1 MNNLSF
7 WKGRSPRRQPM
18 SGGSA
23 GQILAWLALAVSLAT
38 LAGGARAQAAA
49 REPIP
54 TFGDSPCVERPAAPA
69 SAPGGSGGAQGGLPG
84 VLGLP
89 GGLPGGSPG
98 GSSGSKPPPPPAP
111 TRIPGLRYECHVVM
125 GGQPLFVGRAGPAQA
140 PVLLL
145 IHGLGQNAHTDWTE
159 PVQALARDY
168 QLVVVDL
175 PGFGASPSPAG
186 AYSFTTLGQQL
197 AQLVTR
203 LAPGQRVQVVGHS
216 LGGAVALHFAHRHAA
231 LVDRLVLVD
240 AAGILLKPVFMRH
253 MMAQAVPQTG
263 VTPIDQIFG
272 RIGGRLRDLGSLLF
286 LGRDDRYDI
295 TPWLMQ
301 NAEVRKALFGGVVQA
316 DAALTLVEQDFTAAL
331 REVMAPTTLIWGEA
345 DRIAPLRTGRVLAA
359 HLPQARLR
367 VIAGAGHTPMAEAP
381 AEFNRLLREALAGPP
396 PARTVFEPGAAAA
409 TAGSQGDLVCRQQ
422 DGLRYSG
429 RIESL
434 TLQGCRQVRIEGA
447 RIGRLVLSDA
457 LATLEDS
464 SVGGAA
470 ALAIDARNSELIVT
484 NALIRGRTALR
495 AENSWFD
502 LAGVSL
508 RASERGIELRDGL
521 SRAFFSLSEWQAPEY
536 RGDAHFIWP
545 RTPAGAPAGQGP
557 ARGPAP
563 VETRPVPAPTPSPLP
578 SPAPAPSPAPTQPRP
593 TPGVMSTLAP
603 Q

>member
-1 MNNLSF
+1 MALVAQPGDAR
-7 WKGRSPRRQPM
+7 GRGPSTQ
-18 SGGSA
+18 
-23 GQILAWLALAVSLAT
+23 
-38 LAGGARAQAAA
+38 
-49 REPIP
+49 
-54 TFGDSPCVERPAAPA
+54 
-69 SAPGGSGGAQGGLPG
+69 
-84 VLGLP
+84 
-89 GGLPGGSPG
+89 
-98 GSSGSKPPPPPAP
+98 PPPAP

-125 GGQPLFVGRAGPAQA
+125 GGQPLFVGRAGPADA

-159 PVQALARDY
+159 PVQSLAREY

-175 PGFGASPSPAG
+175 PGFGASPSPGG

-203 LAPGQRVQVVGHS
+203 LAPGRRVHVVGHS
-216 LGGAVALHFAHRHAA
+216 LGGAVALHLAQRHAA

-240 AAGILLKPVFMRH
+240 AAGILLKQVFMRH
-253 MMAQAVPQTG
+253 LTAQAVPATG
-263 VTPIDQIFG
+263 VTPIDQIVG

-301 NAEVRKALFGGVVQA
+301 NAELRKALFGGVVQA

-331 REVMAPTTLIWGEA
+331 REVTLPTTLIWGEA
-345 DRIAPLRTGRVLAA
+345 DRIAPLRTGRILAA

-396 PARTVFEPGAAAA
+396 PPRNAFEPGAAAA
-409 TAGSQGDLVCRQQ
+409 AAPSQGDLVCRQQ

-447 RIGRLVLSDA
+447 RIGRLVLGDA
-457 LATLEDS
+457 LATLDDS

-470 ALAIDARNSELIVT
+470 AVAIDARNSELIVT
-484 NALIRGRTALR
+484 NALIRGRTAVR

-508 RASERGIELRDGL
+508 RASERGMDLRDGL

-545 RTPAGAPAGQGP
+545 RSASGGAPTGSGP

-563 VETRPVPAPTPSPLP
+563 VETRPLPSPSPLP
-578 SPAPAPSPAPTQPRP
+578 APAPAPAPPPTNNRP
-593 TPGVMSTLAP
+593 SSGVLSTLAP
-603 Q
+603 E

>member
-1 MNNLSF
+1 M
-7 WKGRSPRRQPM
+7 
-18 SGGSA
+18 
-23 GQILAWLALAVSLAT
+23 QIQFLAPLLALTVSGL
-38 LAGGARAQAAA
+38 LWGGAACAQALAQA
-49 REPIP
+49 PSQALVQAPVP
-54 TFGDSPCVERPAAPA
+54 TFGDSPCVERPAPPA
-69 SAPGGSGGAQGGLPG
+69 SGPDGSAT
-84 VLGLP
+84 
-89 GGLPGGSPG
+89 
-98 GSSGSKPPPPPAP
+98 PPVP
-111 TRIPGLRYECHVVM
+111 TRLPGLRYECHGVV
-125 GGQPLFVGRAGPAQA
+125 GGQPLFVGRAGPADA

-145 IHGLGQNAHTDWTE
+145 IHGLGQNAHTDWSE
-159 PVQALARDY
+159 PVQSLAREY

-175 PGFGASPSPAG
+175 PGFGASPPPSG

-203 LAPGQRVQVVGHS
+203 LAPGRRVHVVGHS
-216 LGGAVALHFAHRHAA
+216 LGGAVALHLAHRHAA

-240 AAGILLKPVFMRH
+240 AAGILLKQVFMRH
-253 MMAQAVPQTG
+253 LTAQAVPATG
-263 VTPIDQIFG
+263 VAPIDQIVG

-295 TPWLMQ
+295 TPWLIQ
-301 NAEVRKALFGGVVQA
+301 NPGVRKALFGGMVQT

-331 REVMAPTTLIWGEA
+331 REVTLPTTLIWGEA

-359 HLPQARLR
+359 HLPQARLW
-367 VIAGAGHTPMAEAP
+367 VMAGAGHTPMAEAP

-396 PARTVFEPGAAAA
+396 PPRNAFEPGAAAA
-409 TAGSQGDLVCRQQ
+409 AAPSQGDLVCRQQ

-470 ALAIDARNSELIVT
+470 AVAIDARNSELIVT
-484 NALIRGRTALR
+484 NALIRGRTAIR

-508 RASERGIELRDGL
+508 RASERGMDLRDGL

-536 RGDAHFIWP
+536 RGDAHFLWP
-545 RTPAGAPAGQGP
+545 RSAAAAPP
-557 ARGPAP
+557 
-563 VETRPVPAPTPSPLP
+563 
-578 SPAPAPSPAPTQPRP
+578 
-593 TPGVMSTLAP
+593 
-603 Q
+603 